1 MKEREDACT
10 VTWAQYDAR
19 VGVRPPKK
27 DTSPSKGSL
36 LARTALFSALPS
48 ARAARP
54 FPFRF
59 RPFQCT
65 IPTAFRYKILDGQ
78 HYRAHRAAK
87 TPLRLPVFSGQLI
100 LLFLVFDSIKIK

>member
-36 LARTALFSALPS
+36 LARTAQFSALPS

-59 RPFQCT
+59 SSFSMYNPNSLSLQNPGRSALSGAPGSQNTPPIARF
-65 IPTAFRYKILDGQ
+65 L
-78 HYRAHRAAK
+78 RAAHFAFSS
-87 TPLRLPVFSGQLI
+87 LRFY
-100 LLFLVFDSIKIK
+100 